1 MFRIKY
7 LALYDHQTLILQF
20 TQNHW
25 ISVAVLPVNP
35 NILLVMPVQLFWP
48 ELPLAAALR
57 QLIHSIIMSFSPAEC
72 WDLHVVQTWSAAE
85 TALMLSAAYR
95 HA

>member
-25 ISVAVLPVNP
+25 ISVAVLPINP

-48 ELPLAAALR
+48 ELPIAAALR

-72 WDLHVVQTWSAAE
+72 WDLQYTLLVNLDIKLLIFWQ
-85 TALMLSAAYR
+85 LS
-95 HA
+95 